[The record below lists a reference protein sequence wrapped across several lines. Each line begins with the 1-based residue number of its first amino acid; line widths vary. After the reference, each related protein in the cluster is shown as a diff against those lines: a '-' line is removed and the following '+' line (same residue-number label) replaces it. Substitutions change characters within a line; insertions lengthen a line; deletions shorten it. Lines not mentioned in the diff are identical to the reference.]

1 MVGCGLC
8 VLLVLSVLAKH
19 ALLDRRPIASKAATA
34 VTPNVAANEGVEAP
48 DMARIVPPKQDEP
61 MVSRRLSG
69 RIPVIARAVS
79 GEEEKRDEKVEA
91 KNPQAFHSGFIEA
104 RKTVEMPIVSPSLE
118 GPRNVGPSNSS
129 GKANVPTAK
138 PQYSKKVAMLDEKEE
153 SEEEG
158 STKKPRPFHPD
169 SINGREAFESLP
181 VNPAFEEWRNV
192 GPSNF
197 AGKAYAVAVDPQ
209 DSNNVYAAYEV
220 GGLWG
225 THDGGQSWIPM
236 FNGFRNIAFSSVRTH
251 PNVPGMVAAGLIAY
265 GGGYFTSYNKNVGI
279 VLSKDGGTTW
289 KNIGPSIDP
298 TASVWEVG
306 FGDKTGQIIYA
317 PTDKGLYKT
326 TNQGESWTEI
336 LAYSSATGVAPVFF
350 NARPSFAVDPVN
362 PDILLLVTA
371 TEGLMRSTD
380 AGKTWKEVD
389 TWVQPTGQ
397 QNSTIL
403 TWSKANPQNVY
414 AEAYTGGLSSTLTM
428 YTSTDEGAT
437 WTAGAVTS
445 EFQQGMYDMA
455 IAADPFNPD
464 HVIIHNTSLQ
474 YSTDG
479 LNTLQDGNA
488 PGPDCLAVTFD
499 PSHPNV
505 VYDGGDDGVFKS
517 TDGGNTWA
525 RFDTGVLSNKS
536 VGGSNYAVATDGTIY
551 TNPADYSGQADIPG
565 YGWIKRS
572 DGYEYN
578 RYYVNPHDPTQ
589 LYEMGGSGF
598 FRSPNATTAEAN
610 IDPAPSEPAS
620 YNYLG
625 VEFDPVSATTLYL
638 GKGNLYKT
646 TNEGNSWTEI
656 APSSTFGSQPVY
668 LVKVAPSNTQH
679 IYVDSA
685 ANQIYSTT
693 DGGNSWTS
701 GPSLAGIGMMAV
713 SPADENT
720 LYIAAGNGMYKSTDG
735 GLTAT
740 QLPGFP
746 SVSASWV
753 TVDPKKPNRVYAA
766 LTNSGTL
773 VSEDSGDTWQRL
785 GTLLPLV
792 QVDWMSVMGGNLYA
806 GTGASVW
813 EMSLTGQPPCS
824 QVTVNPPSLTAPSTA
839 GTYPFDVSIP
849 ANCSWEARS
858 NASWAT
864 VQTYGVNTGP
874 AIPQVELADNT
885 GTNSPA
891 RTTTVAIS
899 GQPISVTQLGGLDPV
914 QDGSLVTLSN
924 SSGCVTVYSD
934 EVTLEMQTCTAGN
947 PNQEFSL
954 QLISG
959 LQYRL
964 INSVYGQQCI
974 NVYNDAIQ
982 TGSQVAEYAC
992 AAAPATNEIF
1002 TVQPQA
1008 NGSWTLIGNDSRLC
1022 LSVGSGGAVQNT
1034 CSASNASE
1042 LFTIAQVPPGFSLS
1056 SSASTVGIIQG
1067 AAGGT
1072 STITVSDVGGF
1083 TGNVSL
1089 AVSGL
1094 PTGVAAS
1101 FSPNPATGTS
1111 TLTLT
1116 AASTATLGVAT
1127 LTVTGTSGSITSS
1140 TPLTLTVNSV
1150 ASTLIQ
1156 FVQVNANDT
1165 STATAAASSVT
1176 VPYSAAQVAG
1186 DLNIVVVGW
1195 EDTAA
1200 VVSSVT
1206 DSNGNKYKL
1215 AVGPTLSQVM
1225 PGTQSIYYASDV
1237 SPASAG
1243 ANTVTVTF
1251 NTAASYP
1258 DVRIV
1263 EYHGVSTLDAVATTA
1278 GNSANMDSGPATTTA
1293 APELLFGANNMENW
1307 TNNPGVGYT
1316 QRIQSDWGNIVEDEV
1331 VSVVGAYDA
1340 TALESPAGGWI
1351 MQLATFK

>member
-1 MVGCGLC
+1 
-8 VLLVLSVLAKH
+8 
-19 ALLDRRPIASKAATA
+19 
-34 VTPNVAANEGVEAP
+34 
-48 DMARIVPPKQDEP
+48 
-61 MVSRRLSG
+61 
-69 RIPVIARAVS
+69 
-79 GEEEKRDEKVEA
+79 
-91 KNPQAFHSGFIEA
+91 
-104 RKTVEMPIVSPSLE
+104 
-118 GPRNVGPSNSS
+118 
-129 GKANVPTAK
+129 
-138 PQYSKKVAMLDEKEE
+138 MLDEKEE

-158 STKKPRPFHPD
+158 STKKPRPFTPD
-169 SINGREAFESLP
+169 SAEGRAAFESLP
-181 VNPAFEEWRNV
+181 VNPSFEEWRDV

-279 VLSKDGGTTW
+279 VLSKDEGRTW
-289 KNIGPSIDP
+289 KNIGPSIDK

-336 LAYSSATGVAPVFF
+336 LAYTSATSPSPFF
-350 NARPSFAVDPVN
+350 SGRPSFAVDPAN
-362 PDILLLVTA
+362 PDILLLVTS

-380 AGKTWKEVD
+380 AGKTWKQVD

-403 TWSKANPQNVY
+403 TWSKANPQDVY
-414 AEAYTGGLSSTLTM
+414 AEALTVGHGGSNAPLAM
-428 YTSTDEGAT
+428 YTSTDAGAT
-437 WTAGAVTS
+437 WTAGAETS

-455 IAADPFNPD
+455 IAADPFSPD

-536 VGGSNYAVATDGTIY
+536 VGGSAYAVATDGTIY
-551 TNPADYSGQADIPG
+551 TNPADYEGQAYLSG
-565 YGWIKRS
+565 YGWVRRG

-578 RYYVNPHDPTQ
+578 RYYVNPHDSTQ

-598 FRSPNATTAEAN
+598 FRSPNATTAGAN
-610 IDPAPSEPAS
+610 IDPAPSEPS
-620 YNYLG
+620 SNNYLG

-701 GPSLAGIGMMAV
+701 GPAIGGIGMIAV

-740 QLPGFP
+740 LLPGFP
-746 SVSASWV
+746 SVSAKWV
-753 TVDPKKPNRVYAA
+753 TVDPNNPNRVYAA
-766 LTNSGTL
+766 LTNSGVL
-773 VSEDSGDTWQRL
+773 VSEDSGTTWQRL
-785 GTLLPLV
+785 GRLLPLV
-792 QVDWMSVMGGNLYA
+792 QVDWMTVMNKNLYA

-813 EMSLTGQPPCS
+813 EMSLAGQQPCS
-824 QVTVNPPSLTAPSTA
+824 QVTVNPPSLIAPSSA

-858 NASWAT
+858 NASWASL
-864 VQTYGVNTGP
+864 QTYGMNTGA
-874 AIPQVELADNT
+874 AIPQVTLADNT
-885 GTNSPA
+885 APNSPA
-891 RTTTVAIS
+891 RTTTLTIA
-899 GQPISVTQLGGLDPV
+899 GQQIPVTQLGGPDSV
-914 QDGSLVTLSN
+914 QGGNLVTLSN
-924 SSGCVTVYSD
+924 TGGCVTVASD
-934 EVTLEMQTCTAGN
+934 EATLETQACTLGN
-947 PNQEFSL
+947 ASQEFAL
-954 QLISG
+954 QLISRS
-959 LQYRL
+959 QYRL
-964 INSVYGQQCI
+964 INTVYGQQCI
-974 NVYNDAIQ
+974 DVYSDAVQI
-982 TGSQVAEYAC
+982 GSQVAEYPC
-992 AAAPATNEIF
+992 ATPPGTNETF
-1002 TVQPQA
+1002 TLQPQA
-1008 NGSWTLIGNDSRLC
+1008 NGAWTLVGNDSRLC
-1022 LSVGSGGAVQNT
+1022 LSVGSTGGVQNT
-1034 CSASNASE
+1034 CSVSNASE
-1042 LFTIAQVPPGFSLS
+1042 VFTIAQVPPGFSLTS
-1056 SSASTVGIIQG
+1056 SVSTVGIIQG

-1072 STITVSDVGGF
+1072 STITVDYVGGF

-1094 PTGVAAS
+1094 PAGVTAS

-1116 AASTATLGVAT
+1116 AASTATLGNAT

-1165 STATAAASSVT
+1165 STATASASSVT

-1195 EDTAA
+1195 EDTTA

-1263 EYHGVSTLDAVATTA
+1263 EYHGVSTLDAIATTA
-1278 GNSANMDSGPATTTA
+1278 GNSANMASGPATTTS
-1293 APELLFGANNMENW
+1293 APELLFGAPNMENW
-1307 TNNPGVGYT
+1307 TNNPGLGYT
-1316 QRIQSDWGNIVEDEV
+1316 QRILSAWGNIVEDEV

-1340 TALESPAGGWI
+1340 TALELPAGGWI